1 MNITI
6 TGTLGSGKTSVCD
19 ELRKYDSLSSV
30 ISTGS
35 IFRSIATERGIS
47 VTELNS
53 LVNKGEILGID
64 DEIDSR
70 TIRLG
75 KELNNAVFDSR
86 MAWYFI
92 PDSFKVFLIADP
104 EEAARRTWQGS
115 NREAESY
122 SSLEDTLI
130 NLQNRTQ
137 LEQERFLNMYGVNY
151 LDASNY
157 DLIIESTNASPKE
170 IAQEIVR
177 NFELYKQI
185 PFSNTKIE
193 LNTKCFYPTQS
204 LRDFNQ
210 DTFDKYFAKENN
222 NISLCMLE
230 SPFISCKNG
239 YNYILDG
246 HHHVFAAIRSGK
258 CFANVSPDFI
268 LSDENII
275 VLPKKDLYDFEDIG
289 QFQYLSYPEDHLT
302 KSNYAI
308 DFSNISKVEEINRD
322 NIDLD

>member
-19 ELRKYDSLSSV
+19 ELRKYDCLSSIV
-30 ISTGS
+30 STGG
-35 IFRSIATERGIS
+35 IFRSIASEKGVS
-47 VTELNS
+47 VTTLNS

-70 TIRLG
+70 TVKLG
-75 KELNNAVFDSR
+75 KELDNAVFDSR
-86 MAWYFI
+86 MAWHFI
-92 PDSFKVFLIADP
+92 QDSFKVFLIADP
-104 EEAARRTWQGS
+104 EEAAKRTWEGS

-130 NLQNRTQ
+130 NLQDRTK
-137 LEQERFLNMYGVNY
+137 LERERFLDMYGVDY

-157 DLIIESTNASPKE
+157 DLVIESTYASPKE
-170 IAQEIVR
+170 IAEEILR
-177 NFELYKQI
+177 NFELYKQT
-185 PFSNTKIE
+185 PFLNTKIE

-210 DTFDKYFAKENN
+210 DVFDKYFEAENN
-222 NISLCMLE
+222 NNSLCMLE

-258 CFANVSPDFI
+258 CFASVSPDFI
-268 LSDENII
+268 LPDDNII
-275 VLPKKDLYDFEDIG
+275 MLPKKDLYDFEDIG

-302 KSNYAI
+302 KTNYSI
-308 DFSNISKVEEINRD
+308 DFSNIPKI
-322 NIDLD
+322 